1 MKKKVL
7 LAFFVLLA
15 GITVVNQMP
24 AQAAQTQPTKK
35 ELKKQVDQM
44 TLEEEI
50 GQMYAVPSNGDPQV
64 MKQAIKQYHLGG
76 LILFARD
83 LAQQKRPEFQQK
95 IAAYQT
101 AAQIPLLIGT
111 DQEGGSVSRLSVN
124 PNLTGGQSFPA
135 PKTIYDQYG
144 FNGSEDL
151 SRKTA
156 QALHQLGI
164 NWNFSPVVDVT
175 SDHKSFIFD
184 RTLGQN
190 YDQTANYAVRVVR
203 GMQSA
208 KVAATLKHFPGYGSA
223 ADTHTG
229 LATTKRPL
237 SQFQHD
243 DFLPFRAG
251 IRMGVDS
258 IMVAHIIATN
268 IDDKYP
274 ASLSPAAHQILRKEL
289 DFKKVIV
296 SDDLGMGA
304 IKEFARQQKISAD
317 VQAVKA
323 GNDIIMS
330 RNYATGIPVIAKAV
344 HQGEI
349 PRSQIDQSV
358 YRILKMKRE
367 LGLLHQ

>member
-1 MKKKVL
+1 M
-7 LAFFVLLA
+7 LLA

-24 AQAAQTQPTKK
+24 VQAAQTQPTKK

-50 GQMYAVPSNGDPQV
+50 GQMYAVPSNGDPQA

-76 LILFARD
+76 LVLFARD

-274 ASLSPAAHQILRKEL
+274 ASLSPAAHRILRKEL

-330 RNYATGIPVIAKAV
+330 RNYATGIPAIAKAV
-344 HQGEI
+344 QQGEI